1 MDQNNDTCM
10 LNCIDCVR
18 GTQAQRTTATP
29 AMCTVGGGVPYLT
42 YSSQRE
48 FSTEENH
55 LSSDSSKG
63 SANSQKIKN

>member
-1 MDQNNDTCM
+1 M

-18 GTQAQRTTATP
+18 GTQAKRTTAPP
-29 AMCTVGGGVPYLT
+29 AMCTVGVFLYLT

-48 FSTEENH
+48 FSTEESH

-63 SANSQKIKN
+63 SANSQEIKKKKKSI